1 MKGEV
6 CKSYDKAIVFIGKF
20 ANWKRLDAVLRA
32 AARYQAEGSDAVC
45 FIVIGSGPEDAVA
58 LYHGLH
64 DSLQLEHTFFL
75 GPKPQPVLAQ
85 FCSAA
90 SVGVFPSYAEPFG
103 MVFVECMACGTPVI
117 GANSGGPK
125 DFVTDAVGG
134 LFDEP
139 EDRYDW
145 TSLTD
150 SVFGLVKNAI
160 DEDWKANKGPA
171 CVALAQAE
179 YSVTKQCLELLAG
192 ADELLERRPV

>member
-1 MKGEV
+1 M
-6 CKSYDKAIVFIGKF
+6 
-20 ANWKRLDAVLRA
+20 DAVLRA
-32 AARYQAEGSDAVC
+32 AARFQEEETDDVC
-45 FIVIGSGPEDAVA
+45 FVIIGSGPPDAVA

-64 DSLQLEHTFFL
+64 DELNLAHTFFL

-90 SVGVFPSYAEPFG
+90 AVGVFPSYSEPFG

-139 EDRYDW
+139 AERYDW
-145 TSLTD
+145 EPITGT
-150 SVFGLVKNAI
+150 VFTLVKKAI

-179 YSVTKQCLELLAG
+179 YSVTKQCTELLAG
-192 ADELLERRPV
+192 ADELVAQGRPRT